1 MHALALAADLSTDN
15 SQWLTLYSE
24 LLRQKQIQMTMALA
38 LFVGDGEVKQKIL
51 QLTSTVGFPQE
62 W

>member
-1 MHALALAADLSTDN
+1 MTADLAAHN
-15 SQWLTLYSE
+15 SNWLTLYSE
-24 LLRQKQIQMTMALA
+24 LLRKKQIQMIMAHA
-38 LFVGDGEVKQKIL
+38 LFIGDADVKQKVL